1 MYKCIAICSLYEP
14 FFGIA
19 FSRGLIHVSK
29 VIYFKY
35 IMYITWKLRVKVSEI
50 KFNDLLID

>member
-1 MYKCIAICSLYEP
+1 MHKCIAICSLYEP